1 MLNFSMSKKI
11 KILMVIAVGT
21 VLVGGLIQI
30 LLNQVVEKQSDMNPA
45 PSKILM
51 TPPARLPVM
60 TPPTAPPP
68 QP

>member
-1 MLNFSMSKKI
+1 
-11 KILMVIAVGT
+11 MVIAVGT

-30 LLNQVVEKQSDMNPA
+30 LLNRAAEKQSDMNPA